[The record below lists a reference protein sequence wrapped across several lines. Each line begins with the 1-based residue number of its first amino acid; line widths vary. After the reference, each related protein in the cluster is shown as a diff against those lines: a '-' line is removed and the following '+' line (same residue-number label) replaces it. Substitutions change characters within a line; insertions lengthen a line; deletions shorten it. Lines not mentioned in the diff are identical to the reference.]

1 MEETRP
7 YHVTVFTSPESR
19 ARRITTSQTP
29 HTFEDAAELARKA
42 RLVARIRTVFIILL
56 CLATAAY
63 GLMLIVPR
71 LNPYS
76 QQGLPRLSVSL
87 QQVETIPMRQKIIG
101 YERSAFGEGWD
112 LASGTTCDTRDVVMA
127 GQTPAA
133 PNCDAQ
139 GSELFDPYSQ
149 ELISTDAIEVDHIFP
164 LSAAW
169 DHGAY
174 QWDDAT
180 RQQFAND
187 PLNLVA
193 TSRELNQSKSDSLPE
208 EWLPPHSRATCWY
221 SERVA
226 AVAAAYRLS
235 LSESSI
241 QVMKKQCQLG
251 NLLR

>member
-133 PNCDAQ
+133 PDCDAQ
-139 GSELFDPYSQ
+139 GSEPFDP
-149 ELISTDAIEVDHIFP
+149 
-164 LSAAW
+164 
-169 DHGAY
+169 
-174 QWDDAT
+174 
-180 RQQFAND
+180 R
-187 PLNLVA
+187 
-193 TSRELNQSKSDSLPE
+193 RK
-208 EWLPPHSRATCWY
+208 
-221 SERVA
+221 
-226 AVAAAYRLS
+226 AV
-235 LSESSI
+235 
-241 QVMKKQCQLG
+241 
-251 NLLR
+251 